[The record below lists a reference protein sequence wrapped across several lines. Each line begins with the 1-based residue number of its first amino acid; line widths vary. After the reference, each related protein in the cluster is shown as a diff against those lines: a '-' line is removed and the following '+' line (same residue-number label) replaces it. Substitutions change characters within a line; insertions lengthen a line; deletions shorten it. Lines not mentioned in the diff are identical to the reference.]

1 MSVLSA
7 KETNIPVLTS
17 REWLELKKIHESEVD
32 ELLDEYLAQRSKHIK
47 NPVMD
52 FLFEYYSFRP
62 AQLKRWSPGF
72 GTAIEYNTYEELPE
86 ISELS
91 IQKGLAYLS
100 VEKFPSNRV
109 SSLHWIL
116 KLLVQSQQSNPSFG
130 CFGMHEW
137 AMLYKT
143 ETPRH
148 SHIPLRIDKTELA
161 KFVESMPLLCTH
173 FDAYRFFTPDARP
186 MNHFSLS
193 REKFIQTEQPGCIH
207 NNMDLYKWAFK
218 MHPWSP
224 SSLILSAF
232 KFALEARIIDMKAS
246 PYDLTKYGYEPIKIE
261 TEEGRRKYQQE
272 QKRIWEKGNKI
283 RKKLIRFYEELTNAV
298 SNKTNTYT
306 STS

>member
-7 KETNIPVLTS
+7 EETNIPALTS
-17 REWLELKKIHESEVD
+17 REWLELKKNHESEVD
-32 ELLDEYLAQRSKHIK
+32 QLLNEYLTKRSKHIK

-72 GTAIEYNTYEELPE
+72 GTAIVYHIEKELPE
-86 ISELS
+86 ISELTTE
-91 IQKGLAYLS
+91 KGFAYLP
-100 VEKFPSNRV
+100 VEKFPSNRI
-109 SSLHWIL
+109 SSLEWIL
-116 KLLVQSQQSNPSFG
+116 KLLKQTKHKKPSFG

-161 KFVESMPLLCTH
+161 QFVESMPLLCTH

-193 REKFIQTEQPGCIH
+193 REKFIQMEQPGCIH

-218 MHPWSP
+218 MYPWTP
-224 SSLILSAF
+224 SRLILKAF
-232 KFALEARIIDMKAS
+232 KFALKARIIDMKAS

-261 TEEGRRKYQQE
+261 TEEGRRKYQRE
-272 QKRIWEKGNKI
+272 QKRIWEKGDKI
-283 RKKLIRFYEELTNAV
+283 RKKLIRFYEELRNAV
-298 SNKTNTYT
+298 RNKTNTYT
-306 STS
+306 S